1 MIIAG
6 TSSAI
11 YGLGGFISMITEGE
25 INRALEA
32 QRQRKTI
39 SNLENHVI
47 ICGFGH
53 IGQVLAQQL
62 EEVAENF
69 VVIDNNHEIIE
80 LAKSRNYLTEEGDAT
95 DENILTKVGIDK
107 ARVLVTVLASDAS
120 NVFITLTARELNH
133 NLIII
138 ARGEFPSTEK
148 KTAISWSE
156 SCGFTCFSKWH
167 ENGEFDYFP

>member
-1 MIIAG
+1 
-6 TSSAI
+6 
-11 YGLGGFISMITEGE
+11 MITEGE

-95 DENILTKVGIDK
+95 DENILTKRHLQKFIN
-107 ARVLVTVLASDAS
+107 VL
-120 NVFITLTARELNH
+120 
-133 NLIII
+133 
-138 ARGEFPSTEK
+138 P
-148 KTAISWSE
+148 
-156 SCGFTCFSKWH
+156 
-167 ENGEFDYFP
+167 